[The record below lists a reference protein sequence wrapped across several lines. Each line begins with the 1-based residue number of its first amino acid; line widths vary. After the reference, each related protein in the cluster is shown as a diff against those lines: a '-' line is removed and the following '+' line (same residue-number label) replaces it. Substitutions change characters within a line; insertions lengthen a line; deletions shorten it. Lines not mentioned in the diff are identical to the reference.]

1 MKRKM
6 TRSSLVWT
14 GLLGLSG
21 GIILTLLAVGV
32 MIQGW
37 IPVLLSRPLFVWALF
52 LFLLTLSVLEIP
64 LMIFSMRRMID
75 SPNPRAKY
83 VVLIT
88 NVAYVSFAAVY
99 AAPFILLTG
108 SSQLEIAAGLILG
121 SLCIVRFI
129 SSVVFIPNEKK

>member
-1 MKRKM
+1 M
-6 TRSSLVWT
+6 TRSSVVWT

-21 GIILTLLAVGV
+21 GVLLTLLCTAVMV
-32 MIQGW
+32 QGW
-37 IPVLLSRPLFVWALF
+37 IPVLISRPLFVWALF

-64 LMIFSMRRMID
+64 LMVFSMRRMAD

-83 VVLIT
+83 VVQVT
-88 NVAYVSFAAVY
+88 NVAYISFAAVY

-121 SLCIVRFI
+121 SLCFVRFI
-129 SSVVFIPNEKK
+129 SSVVFLPNAKK

>member
-1 MKRKM
+1 M
-6 TRSSLVWT
+6 TRSSVVWT

-21 GIILTLLAVGV
+21 GVILTLLSVAIMV
-32 MIQGW
+32 QGW
-37 IPVLLSRPLFVWALF
+37 IPVLISRPLFVWALF

-64 LMIFSMRRMID
+64 LMVFSMRRMAD

-83 VVLIT
+83 VVQVT
-88 NVAYVSFAAVY
+88 NVAYISFAAVY

-121 SLCIVRFI
+121 SLCFVRFI
-129 SSVVFIPNEKK
+129 SSVVFLPNAKK